1 MNDTYEK
8 LMIFLENVYRLLA
21 PIGSGSAPTLV
32 LGGCMLIVFYA
43 ICAASLA
50 FFVVFFRLF
59 NPQPNAT

>member
-1 MNDTYEK
+1 
-8 LMIFLENVYRLLA
+8 
-21 PIGSGSAPTLV
+21 
-32 LGGCMLIVFYA
+32 MLIVFYA